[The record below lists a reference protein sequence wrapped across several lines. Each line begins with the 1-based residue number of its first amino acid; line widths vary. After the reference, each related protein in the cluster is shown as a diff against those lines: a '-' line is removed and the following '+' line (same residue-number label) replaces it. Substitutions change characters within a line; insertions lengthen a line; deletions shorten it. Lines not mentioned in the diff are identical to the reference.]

1 MRFDN
6 IIIEDRIKEK
16 ILSKHKVSAS
26 EIKDVLLS
34 KPLILKTKLNRYIA
48 IGHHQRYITI
58 IFELNKKTAN
68 IITAYLSSDSQIKLY
83 KKKIK

>member
-16 ILSKHKVSAS
+16 ILSKHKVRAD
-26 EIKDVLLS
+26 EVKETLLN
-34 KPLILKTKLNRYIA
+34 KPLFLKTKFNRYIA
-48 IGHHQRYITI
+48 IGHCQRYITI
-58 IFELNKKTAN
+58 IFEFNNKTAN
-68 IITAYLSSDSQIKLY
+68 IITAYSSSNSQIKLY